1 MKKIGY
7 LNYLTKNGVDYLVVT
22 GDENLSNEYNLDL
35 KNKKLVVKEKDT
47 YAGLPY
53 KVVKT
58 FYTVNDDNNLNYKH
72 IIKSDDDCIVN
83 IERILNNKEKI
94 ESEDYV
100 GRLNNFKHNYN
111 PNWNGLKNK
120 SKYYGPYMN
129 GATGY
134 ILSNKAI
141 NSISNSRDKNSEFL
155 KDELYE
161 DKLIGDILR
170 YNGYKFKEHRF
181 WFSIPKDTKDVNSV
195 NELIKNNKKVT
206 TFYGPQ

>member
-1 MKKIGY
+1 M
-7 LNYLTKNGVDYLVVT
+7 VVT

-134 ILSNKAI
+134 IPSNKAK
-141 NSISNSRDKNSEFL
+141 SI
-155 KDELYE
+155 
-161 DKLIGDILR
+161 
-170 YNGYKFKEHRF
+170 
-181 WFSIPKDTKDVNSV
+181 
-195 NELIKNNKKVT
+195 
-206 TFYGPQ
+206 